1 MVGFIIMKRGL
12 CVSIVAPPSTT
23 TSPRPVAER
32 PECQSLP
39 HKPLKAYLIFR
50 SRLNGALLPRW
61 HLQPNREPSCRVS
74 ESSLLLT
81 LRWRG
86 ESGANSSLKC
96 GFRRLGTTGNSEAVM
111 DDKRS
116 RKGLFRGSKTAEFQS
131 FPLAASAV
139 I

>member
-81 LRWRG
+81 LRWR
-86 ESGANSSLKC
+86 EVDSNHRFPATASSPNLDTIIVC
-96 GFRRLGTTGNSEAVM
+96 GN
-111 DDKRS
+111 
-116 RKGLFRGSKTAEFQS
+116 GS
-131 FPLAASAV
+131 
-139 I
+139 